1 MWVFLKKPTPF
12 GRGAGFGQGV
22 QTRCGFLKKT
32 HTVLEG
38 VSGARNWNEDGVGLF
53 KKTHTVLSGAFGRSP
68 DREMGHLE
76 HLGANTGA
84 F

>member
-1 MWVFLKKPTPF
+1 MAKAFKHGV
-12 GRGAGFGQGV
+12 GF
-22 QTRCGFLKKT
+22 FKKT

-38 VSGARNWNEDGVGLF
+38 VWGARNWNEDGVGLF
-53 KKTHTVLSGAFGRSP
+53 KKTHTVLSGALGRSP